1 MNADQQKATREAGS
15 GQRSSGSPLT
25 LAAGTLTVTLA
36 PAIGGSI
43 AGFTHRLS
51 TGLLVDLMRPM
62 DPATLAAGDVLGA
75 SCFPLSPFS
84 NRLRDGCCS
93 FRGKN
98 IKLPLNSDGPHNEH
112 GHGWQ
117 RPWTVEAQGT
127 DQASLLYRHESDD
140 WPFAYEM
147 RQHFQLNATSLTV
160 TLESRNTGQVAMPY
174 GFGLHPYFART
185 PQCRLSAPVRGF
197 WAVDD
202 EVMPTELLP
211 VPDDADLTAGIAVD
225 DVELDNVFT
234 GWSGEAVIAW
244 PEYRLQLAMSTSV
257 PLRFLV
263 VYVPAGETY
272 FCAEPVSNSTDAF
285 NLCQSR
291 DDTGMLVLEP
301 GDEVT
306 ATIRFALQPM
316 TP

>member
-1 MNADQQKATREAGS
+1 MMADRRAQPAV
-15 GQRSSGSPLT
+15 LT
-25 LAAGTLTVTLA
+25 LAAGNLTLRLA

-43 AGFTHRLS
+43 AGFNYRLPAGPS
-51 TGLLVDLMRPM
+51 VDLMRPM
-62 DPATLAAGDVLGA
+62 TATALAAGDVLGA

-84 NRLRDGCCS
+84 NRLREGRCS
-93 FRGKN
+93 FKGQD
-98 IKLPLNSDGPHNEH
+98 IHLPLNSDGPHNEH

-117 RPWTVEAQGT
+117 RPWAIDAQHADRAT
-127 DQASLLYRHESDD
+127 LLYRHEADA

-147 RQHFQLNATSLTV
+147 RQHFQLSETSLTV
-160 TLESRNTGQVAMPY
+160 TIESRNTGSAAMPY

-211 VPDDADLTAGIAVD
+211 VPAEANLTSGISVE

-234 GWSGEAVIAW
+234 GWSGEAIIAW
-244 PEYRLQLAMSTSV
+244 PEHRLQLAMSADA

-263 VYVPAGETY
+263 VYVPKGEDH

-285 NLCQSR
+285 NLCNDR

-301 GDEVT
+301 GDRVK
-306 ATIRFALQPM
+306 ATIRFTPQLM
-316 TP
+316 TN